1 MLACKSLDV
10 LKKASVLQDTWQEM
24 EKLVDDGLVKSI
36 GISNFSCKKIDALLE
51 YARIK
56 PVAVQVEVHPYFRN
70 QKLMDHCK
78 AKVWHSSYASIPSAS
93 CIFAILWCIT
103 YACRP
108 YMHALPADADACRPY
123 LHALPADADACRCV
137 MASSCCLQNC
147 YDVHDNNIVL

>member
-1 MLACKSLDV
+1 M
-10 LKKASVLQDTWQEM
+10 QDTWREM

-78 AKVWHSSYASIPSAS
+78 AKVCFAKTYASITICMLCIS
-93 CIFAILWCIT
+93 CVQAVCYLNCEKANRFNDEILCA
-103 YACRP
+103 ACTFC
-108 YMHALPADADACRPY
+108 MF
-123 LHALPADADACRCV
+123 
-137 MASSCCLQNC
+137 
-147 YDVHDNNIVL
+147 

>member
-1 MLACKSLDV
+1 MPCLQQHASLIIIASKSWEV
-10 LKKASVLQDTWQEM
+10 SQKAPVLQDTWREM

-78 AKVWHSSYASIPSAS
+78 AKV
-93 CIFAILWCIT
+93 
-103 YACRP
+103 
-108 YMHALPADADACRPY
+108 
-123 LHALPADADACRCV
+123 
-137 MASSCCLQNC
+137 
-147 YDVHDNNIVL
+147 

>member
-1 MLACKSLDV
+1 MCMVEAHALSKLYIAIVLSYSTDVTTRHAYKLALF
-10 LKKASVLQDTWQEM
+10 QDTWQEM

-78 AKVWHSSYASIPSAS
+78 AKVRFQKHEFVCYLQDVCYLPLERRHQQ
-93 CIFAILWCIT
+93 AICSKGT
-103 YACRP
+103 VP
-108 YMHALPADADACRPY
+108 
-123 LHALPADADACRCV
+123 CV
-137 MASSCCLQNC
+137 E
-147 YDVHDNNIVL
+147 D

>member
-1 MLACKSLDV
+1 
-10 LKKASVLQDTWQEM
+10 M

-78 AKVWHSSYASIPSAS
+78 AKVCFQKHRKVSIRMLCILCVQAVCYLLCEKATAMMRSIKVAFSCFKQYEGELPNAMLALVWTESSAMYPSA
-93 CIFAILWCIT
+93 LLVT
-103 YACRP
+103 
-108 YMHALPADADACRPY
+108 DA
-123 LHALPADADACRCV
+123 
-137 MASSCCLQNC
+137 
-147 YDVHDNNIVL
+147 